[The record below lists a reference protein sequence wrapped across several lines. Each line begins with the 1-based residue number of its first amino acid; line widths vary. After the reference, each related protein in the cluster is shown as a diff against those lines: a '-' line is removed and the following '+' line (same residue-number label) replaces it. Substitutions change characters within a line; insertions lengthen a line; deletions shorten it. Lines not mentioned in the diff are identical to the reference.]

1 LTVSSTPTGNQPRLC
16 NAWIGVP
23 LLTTEQR
30 ITKVVTEQSMQVVM
44 TEAMRPFMTE
54 GASREEV
61 GEGRVVFER

>member
-1 LTVSSTPTGNQPRLC
+1 M
-16 NAWIGVP
+16 P